1 MTSISR
7 LPRGLSTCCLRF
19 MGDVATAHAR
29 LASGWLARLCR
40 EGVEPS
46 GSQRKVSEFYI
57 SFPFPGFILT
67 LTVLDPGCVNNSN
80 RAFTDGNRILPDTS
94 TCDCRRKSGLCHSQ
108 FGGGRSMRSRRAG
121 VFARPRPTTDMRAR
135 LTEAR
140 EVATPNARGRST

>member
-1 MTSISR
+1 
-7 LPRGLSTCCLRF
+7 

-67 LTVLDPGCVNNSN
+67 LTVVDPLLALSSALGHEEENLPASGAGC
-80 RAFTDGNRILPDTS
+80 RI
-94 TCDCRRKSGLCHSQ
+94 
-108 FGGGRSMRSRRAG
+108 
-121 VFARPRPTTDMRAR
+121 V
-135 LTEAR
+135 
-140 EVATPNARGRST
+140 EVGHL